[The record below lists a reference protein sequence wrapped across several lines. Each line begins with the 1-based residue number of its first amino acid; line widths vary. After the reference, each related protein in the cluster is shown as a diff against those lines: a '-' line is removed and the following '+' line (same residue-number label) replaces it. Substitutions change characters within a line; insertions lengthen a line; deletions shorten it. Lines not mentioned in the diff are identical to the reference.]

1 MNTKGVVP
9 EAMAQNDDKH
19 LTLICDIGELT
30 HLMSESKDIKAFLQ
44 QVVQL
49 VAAHL
54 NADVGSI
61 YLYDES
67 SDELVLTAT
76 IGLNQCAVNN
86 ICMTI
91 DEGLVGHTLAQME
104 PICEG
109 CAGVHPRFK
118 LFEASDEERFNSFL
132 SVPISLA
139 NEKIGV
145 LVVQHEN
152 KNYFNRNDI
161 MALRAIA
168 SQLAGAVANARLMM
182 AMRQPAHPLAEKVS
196 LEKLRFVKGEATVS
210 GYALAPAAIL
220 RPVDPLGQDLPNEA
234 FHLSLGDFRK
244 AMQKTVGQLNR
255 LQDQL
260 VQRLPESAAL
270 IFEAHHMILKD
281 PRFSNQISKD
291 IQAGLPAPEAVRKV
305 ARFFMDLF
313 NNSPNAYIREKS
325 QDIEDLAR
333 RLLFNLQRAPASGDS
348 PVEDHIVVAAHLYPS
363 DILKLASESVAG
375 IVYVG
380 GGITSHVAII
390 ARSLNIPL
398 MMTNN
403 TDLLRLPEGID
414 LLMDADIGTL
424 YVNPSMDIRN
434 QFEQRNLARQK
445 AWQKGDDMLSQTHTR
460 DGERVELFANINLLT
475 ELDLA
480 NDLKAE
486 GVGLYRSEFPFIVR
500 SAFPSEEEQR
510 IVYARLF
517 KAMRGKP
524 VFVRTLDIGGDK
536 VLPYLN
542 IPKEDNPE
550 LGLRSIRFSLQY
562 RDIFDQQLRAILR
575 AGAHTERLGIMFPM
589 VSSIDEFQAARQA
602 VKAALADLEAEGLD
616 HHRHPDIGAM
626 VETPALVHIMEEFAR
641 QADFLSIG
649 TNDFI
654 QYLLAVDRT
663 NENVA
668 SYYQPH
674 HPSVLRALARI
685 VEIARHHETPISV
698 CGEVAHQKDFIPF
711 LIGIGIRR
719 LSVDPQFLPVIQKE
733 ILNIDA
739 GRAQAYAKRALT
751 VSTLSEMEETKSR
764 HAPLGN

>member
-1 MNTKGVVP
+1 MVP
-9 EAMAQNDDKH
+9 EVMADNNDKH
-19 LTLICDIGELT
+19 LNLICDIGELT
-30 HLMSESKDIKAFLQ
+30 HLVSESKNIKAFLQ

-49 VAAHL
+49 VATHL
-54 NADVGSI
+54 KADVGSI

-67 SDELVLTAT
+67 TDELVLTAT
-76 IGLNQCAVNN
+76 IGLNQCAVDNV
-86 ICMTI
+86 CMNI

-109 CAGVHPRFK
+109 CAGAHPRFK

-139 NEKIGV
+139 NDKIGV
-145 LVVQHEN
+145 LVVQHEDQ
-152 KNYFNRNDI
+152 NYFNRFDV

-168 SQLAGAVANARLMM
+168 SQLAGGVANARLMM
-182 AMRQPAHPLAEKVS
+182 AMRQPTPHAEKVS
-196 LEKLRFVKGEATVS
+196 LERLRFIKGEATVS
-210 GYALAPAAIL
+210 GFALAPAAIL
-220 RPVDPLGQDLPNEA
+220 RPVDPLRQDLPNDV
-234 FHLSLGDFRK
+234 FNLSLGDFQK

-281 PRFSNQISKD
+281 PRFSNQISED
-291 IQAGLPAPEAVRKV
+291 IKAGAPAPEAVRKV
-305 ARFFMDLF
+305 AHFFMDLF

-333 RLLFNLQRAPASGDS
+333 RLLFNLQKEPASGDS
-348 PVEDHIVVAAHLYPS
+348 PVEGHIVVAAHLYPS
-363 DILKLASESVAG
+363 DILKLASETVAG

-380 GGITSHVAII
+380 GGVTSHVAII
-390 ARSLNIPL
+390 ARSLNIP
-398 MMTNN
+398 MIITNK

-414 LLMDADIGTL
+414 ILMDAEMGTL
-424 YVNPSMDIRN
+424 YVNPSTKIRS
-434 QFEQRNLARQK
+434 QFEQRNQARQRVGKK
-445 AWQKGDDMLSQTHTR
+445 ADDMQPMTHTR
-460 DGERVELFANINLLT
+460 DGARIELYANINLLT
-475 ELDLA
+475 ELELA

-510 IVYARLF
+510 IVYSRLF
-517 KAMRGKP
+517 EAMQDKP
-524 VFVRTLDIGGDK
+524 VYVRTLDIGGDK

-542 IPKEDNPE
+542 TPTEDNPE
-550 LGLRSIRFSLQY
+550 LGLRSIRFSLQH

-575 AGAHTERLGIMFPM
+575 AGAYSERLGIMFPM
-589 VSSIDEFQAARQA
+589 ISSIDEFQAARQA
-602 VKAALADLEAEGLD
+602 VLSAQAALDAEGLEF
-616 HHRHPDIGAM
+616 HRHPDIGAM
-626 VETPALVHIMEEFAR
+626 VETPALVHIMDELAR

-668 SYYQPH
+668 SYFQPH
-674 HPSVLRALARI
+674 HPSVLRALAHI
-685 VEIARHHETPISV
+685 VDIARQHETPISV

-711 LIGIGIRR
+711 LIGIGVRR
-719 LSVDPQFLPVIQKE
+719 LSVDPQFLPIIQKE
-733 ILNIDA
+733 LHKMDTGSA
-739 GRAQAYAKRALT
+739 RAYAKHVLT
-751 VSTLSEMEETKSR
+751 VSTLSEMKVANSENL
-764 HAPLGN
+764 PL